1 MCFTTFSE
9 RYNDRVIETC
19 SLSRQ
24 SVEDRGGVV
33 TIPAST
39 ARMGG
44 FLHIIDLSA
53 DPSLFGEFS
62 EELERE
68 CQRKTK

>member
-1 MCFTTFSE
+1 M
-9 RYNDRVIETC
+9 
-19 SLSRQ
+19 
-24 SVEDRGGVV
+24 

-44 FLHIIDLSA
+44 LLHIIDIIDLSA

-68 CQRKTK
+68 FQRKTK